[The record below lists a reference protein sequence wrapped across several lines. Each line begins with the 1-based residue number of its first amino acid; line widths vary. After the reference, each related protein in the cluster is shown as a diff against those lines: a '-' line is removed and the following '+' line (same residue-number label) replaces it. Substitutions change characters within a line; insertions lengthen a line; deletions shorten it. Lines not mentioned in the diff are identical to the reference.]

1 MKQTFDLDAIVYGLL
16 NVPPITGFITGG
28 VYVGDDRPDDSA
40 CEDIVV
46 NCIDLSQ
53 DYLPQVGTS
62 NVNVYV
68 PDKPRLIGGKQQFKA
83 CRQRMRSITEKVVS
97 ELRKAVVP
105 GLILTID
112 AQTVLNESE
121 IRQHYVNIRIS
132 WNIQT
137 E

>member
-1 MKQTFDLDAIVYGLL
+1 MKQTFDLDAIIYGLL
-16 NVPPITGFITGG
+16 NVPSITGFINGE
-28 VYVGDDRPDDSA
+28 VYVGDDRPDDSV

-46 NCIDLSQ
+46 NSIDLSQ
-53 DYLPQVGTS
+53 DYLPQLGTS

-68 PDKPRLIGGKQQFKA
+68 PDKPRRIKEKSQYKA
-83 CRQRMRSITEKVVS
+83 CRQRMKSITQKVVS

-105 GLILTID
+105 GLKFTID

-121 IRQHYVNIRIS
+121 IKQHYVNIRIS

-137 E
+137 D

>member
-1 MKQTFDLDAIVYGLL
+1 MKQTFDLDAIIYGLL
-16 NVPPITGFITGG
+16 NVPSITGFINGE

-46 NCIDLSQ
+46 NSIDLSQ

-68 PDKPRLIGGKQQFKA
+68 PDKPRRIKGKSQYKA
-83 CRQRMRSITEKVVS
+83 RRQRMKSITQKVVS

-105 GLILTID
+105 GLKFTMD

-121 IRQHYVNIRIS
+121 IKQHYVNIRIS

-137 E
+137 D

>member
-1 MKQTFDLDAIVYGLL
+1 MKQTFDLDTIIYGLL
-16 NVPPITGFITGG
+16 NVPSITGFITGD
-28 VYVGDDRPDDSA
+28 VYVGDDRPDDSV

-46 NCIDLSQ
+46 NCIDISQ

-68 PDKPRLIGGKQQFKA
+68 PDKPRRIKGKSQYKA
-83 CRQRMRSITEKVVS
+83 CRQRMKSITQKVVT

-105 GLILTID
+105 GLKFTID

-121 IRQHYVNIRIS
+121 IKQHYVNIRIS

-137 E
+137 D

>member
-1 MKQTFDLDAIVYGLL
+1 MKQTFDLDAIIYGLL
-16 NVPPITGFITGG
+16 NVPSITGFISGE
-28 VYVGDDRPDDSA
+28 VYVGDDRPDDSE

-46 NCIDLSQ
+46 NSIDLAQ
-53 DYLPQVGTS
+53 DYLPQLGTS

-68 PDKPRLIGGKQQFKA
+68 PDKPRLIKGKQQLKA
-83 CRQRMRSITEKVVS
+83 CRQRMKSITQKVIT

-105 GLILTID
+105 GLKFTID

-121 IRQHYVNIRIS
+121 IKQHYVNIRIS